1 MEKKCKVEPRR
12 STLRLLIGLAAGAI
26 AAIGGAPQPAA
37 AQTPVRAAA
46 IFSVPN
52 PGAVNGWD
60 RGQFE
65 GVQMLIKNH
74 GWNVTVAESVPFP
87 RLAETA
93 TGYAQAGFD
102 VVIFTS
108 SGHIGAWNEVAP
120 KYPKTLFVLMSGTA
134 KLPDAPNVRAYSADF
149 YGYGVL
155 AGVTAATASK
165 SKRIAAVGGVPVPA
179 LLTMFSGVIEGAK
192 AVRPDIEVFTAFS
205 GDWVNVPRA
214 REVSAL
220 QIQRGADV
228 IVANAGNGTRGI
240 LDAAEAGKAVT
251 IGYATDWY
259 PDSNAGVLTSLLMN
273 IPGWYA
279 ALAKDYAGKNL
290 QPQIVTFGLDSFA
303 LTDFRGKLPA
313 AEEKAVRDAFNR
325 VQSRQLVVP
334 VKTHELK

>member
-1 MEKKCKVEPRR
+1 METKRKVGRR
-12 STLRLLIGLAAGAI
+12 RGTLRLLFGLAAGAV
-26 AAIGGAPQPAA
+26 AAGGVLTEAA
-37 AQTPVRAAA
+37 AQAPVRAAA

-74 GWNVTVAESVPFP
+74 GWNVTIAEAVPFP

-93 TGYAQAGFD
+93 TGYAQSGFD

-108 SGHIGAWNEVAP
+108 SGHIGAWNEVAA
-120 KYPKTLFVLMSGTA
+120 KHPKTLFVLMSGTG
-134 KLPDAPNVRAYSADF
+134 KLPDAPNVRAYAADF

-155 AGVTAATASK
+155 AGVTAASASK
-165 SKRIAAVGGVPVPA
+165 TKKIAAVGGVPVPA
-179 LLTMFSGVIEGAK
+179 LVTMFSGVIEGAK
-192 AVRPDIEVFTAFS
+192 AVRPEIEVFTAFS
-205 GDWVNVPRA
+205 GDWANVPRA

-228 IVANAGNGTRGI
+228 IVANAGPGTRGI
-240 LDAAEAGKAVT
+240 LDAAEAGKATT

-259 PDSNAGVLTSLLMN
+259 PDSNTAVLTSLLLN

-279 ALAKDYAGKNL
+279 ALAKDYAAKNL
-290 QPQIVTFGLDSFA
+290 KPQIVTFGLESFA
-303 LTDFRGKLPA
+303 LTDFRGKLPP
-313 AEEKAVRDAFNR
+313 AEEKAVRDAFTR

-334 VKTHELK
+334 VKSHEVK

>member
-1 MEKKCKVEPRR
+1 METKRKIERR
-12 STLRLLIGLAAGAI
+12 RGALKLLVGLAAGAV
-26 AAIGGAPQPAA
+26 ATGGVLTQAA
-37 AQTPVRAAA
+37 AQAPVRAAA

-52 PGAVNGWD
+52 PSAVNGWD
-60 RGQFE
+60 RGQSE
-65 GVQMLIKNH
+65 GVQQLRNQ
-74 GWNVTVAESVPFP
+74 GWNVTVAEAVPFP

-93 TGYAQAGFD
+93 SGYAQSGFD

-120 KYPKTLFVLMSGTA
+120 KFPKTLFVLMSGTN
-134 KLPDAPNVRAYSADF
+134 KLPDAPNVRAYAADF

-165 SKRIAAVGGVPVPA
+165 SKRIAAVGGVAVPA
-179 LLTMFSGVIEGAK
+179 QIAMFSGVIEGAK
-192 AVRPDIEVFTAFS
+192 AVRPETEVFWAFS

-214 REVSAL
+214 REVAAL
-220 QIQRGADV
+220 QIQKGADV
-228 IVANAGNGTRGI
+228 IVANAGPGTRGI

-279 ALAKDYAGKNL
+279 ALAKDYAAKNL
-290 QPQIVTFGLDSFA
+290 KPQIVTFGLESFA
-303 LTDFRGKLPA
+303 LTDFRGKLSA
-313 AEEKAVRDAFNR
+313 ADEKAVRDAFNR

-334 VKTHELK
+334 VKMHDIK